1 MAVGKLVA
9 CCRKLSTSQLV
20 YGGIWLVRDSCW
32 RSRRLKSHLIE
43 NEKGK
48 MWGWFSEWTH
58 DRAESQLHKEGDR
71 QASIRDLANQGSIR
85 AGVRLGSSYHKEANQ
100 HAW

>member
-1 MAVGKLVA
+1 M
-9 CCRKLSTSQLV
+9 
-20 YGGIWLVRDSCW
+20 D
-32 RSRRLKSHLIE
+32 
-43 NEKGK
+43 
-48 MWGWFSEWTH
+48 H

-71 QASIRDLANQGSIR
+71 QASIRDLANQGAIR